1 MYIGIEREGL
11 YFAARVAPRFVQFA
25 HDVVQRRKAAILR
38 RIPFQR
44 NVPPQFLVADKFFHG
59 GPRILGHPLHQG
71 ITFGMHGCIVQRI
84 LTSRNAQETGALLKG
99 FRPHAFHFHQIP
111 PSGEGTVF
119 RAVVHDI
126 LCQLRPQT
134 RHVSQQLATRSIQV
148 DSHGIHARFYRTV
161 QRFPQFRLVHVVLVL
176 SDTDGFRVYLHQFRQ
191 RVHQPASD
199 GNGTA
204 HRHVIF
210 REFLTGD
217 FGSRIDGSPVFAHHE
232 RFYRTVETD
241 RLHEAL
247 RLATGR
253 TVPYGYGLYVV
264 LFH

>member
-1 MYIGIEREGL
+1 
-11 YFAARVAPRFVQFA
+11 
-25 HDVVQRRKAAILR
+25 
-38 RIPFQR
+38 
-44 NVPPQFLVADKFFHG
+44 
-59 GPRILGHPLHQG
+59 
-71 ITFGMHGCIVQRI
+71 MHGCIVQRI

-111 PSGEGTVF
+111 SGGEGAVF
-119 RAVVHDI
+119 RTVVHDI
-126 LCQLRPQT
+126 LCQLRPQP
-134 RHVSQQLATRSIQV
+134 RHVSQQLTTCGIQV

-161 QRFPQFRLVHVVLVL
+161 QRFPQFSLVHVVLVL

-210 REFLTGD
+210 RKFLTGD
-217 FGSRIDGSPVFAHHE
+217 FGSRIDGSPVFTHHE

-253 TVPYGYGLYVV
+253 TVPYGYSLYVV